1 MSYLYY
7 EICKLYKWEMLRVPV
22 LSAGFKI
29 LSLGLVYYW
38 IFNLQSFRLLEFWLV
53 PLIAYTMYFGADNF
67 FLDKRKRV
75 VTELMEKDL
84 INEPNI
90 SNIINEIDSSLAKT
104 TKFAQWVCGFVAS
117 ITLLIGTG
125 IGSAITLYTEKRYEL
140 LSSTSEKMRAL
151 DDFQRLFGTVL
162 GSTGLQQVSAIIILL
177 ILPVTISYILIQGF
191 SFRRR
196 QIRLY
201 LLDCKYELDRK
212 NAYKQCGQNECVED
226 ASNNVR
232 SIEKK

>member
-7 EICKLYKWEMLRVPV
+7 EIRKLFKWEMLGVGV
-22 LSAGFKI
+22 FSAILKI
-29 LSLGLVYYW
+29 FSLVLVYYC
-38 IFNLQSFRLLEFWLV
+38 FFDSNNPKGFGFLLVL
-53 PLIAYTMYFGADNF
+53 LIAYTMYFGADNF

-84 INEPNI
+84 VNEPNI
-90 SNIINEIDSSLAKT
+90 SNLIDEIDSSLAKT

-151 DDFQRLFGTVL
+151 DDFQRLFDTLL
-162 GSTGLQQVSAIIILL
+162 GETGLQQVVAIILLL

-212 NAYKQCGQNECVED
+212 NTYKQCGQNECVED
-226 ASNNVR
+226 ASNNIR
-232 SIEKK
+232 SIERI

>member
-7 EICKLYKWEMLRVPV
+7 EICKLFKWKMLWAGV

-53 PLIAYTMYFGADNF
+53 PLIAYTIYFGADNF

-125 IGSAITLYTEKRYEL
+125 IGSAITLYTEMRYEL

-151 DDFQRLFGTVL
+151 DDVQRLFETLL
-162 GSTGLQQVSAIIILL
+162 GRTGLQQVGAIILLL

-191 SFRRR
+191 SFKRR

-232 SIEKK
+232 SIEK

>member
-140 LSSTSEKMRAL
+140 LSSTSEKVRAL
-151 DDFQRLFGTVL
+151 NDFQRLFDTLL
-162 GSTGLQQVSAIIILL
+162 GGTGLQQVGAIIILL
-177 ILPVTISYILIQGF
+177 ILPVTISYVLIQGF

>member
-151 DDFQRLFGTVL
+151 DDFQRLFGTLL
-162 GSTGLQQVSAIIILL
+162 GETGLQQVVAIILLL

>member
-151 DDFQRLFGTVL
+151 DDFQRLFGTLL

-212 NAYKQCGQNECVED
+212 NTYKQCGQNECVED
-226 ASNNVR
+226 AANNVR
-232 SIEKK
+232 SIEKI

>member
-7 EICKLYKWEMLRVPV
+7 EIRKLFKWEMLGAGVV
-22 LSAGFKI
+22 SAI
-29 LSLGLVYYW
+29 LKVSALVLVYYW
-38 IFNLQSFRLLEFWLV
+38 LFDLKNLKGFGFWIV
-53 PLIAYTMYFGADNF
+53 PLIAYTVYFGADY
-67 FLDKRKRV
+67 FLIDKKKSV
-75 VTELMEKDL
+75 VTDLMENDL

-151 DDFQRLFGTVL
+151 DDVQRLFETLL
-162 GSTGLQQVSAIIILL
+162 GRTGLQQVGAIILLL
-177 ILPVTISYILIQGF
+177 ILPVTISYVLIQGF

-212 NAYKQCGQNECVED
+212 KAYKQCGQNECVED

>member
-140 LSSTSEKMRAL
+140 LSSTSEKVRAL
-151 DDFQRLFGTVL
+151 DDFQRVFDTLL
-162 GSTGLQQVSAIIILL
+162 GGTGLQQVGAIIILL
-177 ILPVTISYILIQGF
+177 ILPVTISYVLIQGF

-212 NAYKQCGQNECVED
+212 KAYKQCGQNECFED

>member
-151 DDFQRLFGTVL
+151 DDFQRLFGTLL

>member
-7 EICKLYKWEMLRVPV
+7 EIRKFFKWEMLGAGVF
-22 LSAGFKI
+22 SAIFKI
-29 LSLGLVYYW
+29 VSLVLVYYC
-38 IFNLQSFRLLEFWLV
+38 FFDLNNPKGFGFLLVL
-53 PLIAYTMYFGADNF
+53 LIAYTMYFGADNF

-75 VTELMEKDL
+75 VTELMEKEL

-90 SNIINEIDSSLAKT
+90 SNLIDEIDSSLAKT

-151 DDFQRLFGTVL
+151 DDFQRLFGTLL
-162 GSTGLQQVSAIIILL
+162 GSTGLQQVVAIILLL

-212 NAYKQCGQNECVED
+212 NTYKQCGQNECVED
-226 ASNNVR
+226 AANNVR
-232 SIEKK
+232 SIEKI

>member
-151 DDFQRLFGTVL
+151 DDFQRLFGTLL

-201 LLDCKYELDRK
+201 LLDCKY
-212 NAYKQCGQNECVED
+212 
-226 ASNNVR
+226 
-232 SIEKK
+232 

>member
-151 DDFQRLFGTVL
+151 DDFQRLFGTLL

-212 NAYKQCGQNECVED
+212 KAYKQCGQNECFEE

>member
-151 DDFQRLFGTVL
+151 DDFQRLSGTLL

-191 SFRRR
+191 SFRKR

>member
-151 DDFQRLFGTVL
+151 DDFQRLFDTL
-162 GSTGLQQVSAIIILL
+162 LRETGLQQVVAIILLL

-212 NAYKQCGQNECVED
+212 KPISNVGKINALRMLQIMSD
-226 ASNNVR
+226 P
-232 SIEKK
+232 

>member
-151 DDFQRLFGTVL
+151 DDFQRLFGTLL
-162 GSTGLQQVSAIIILL
+162 GSTGLQQVGAIIILL
-177 ILPVTISYILIQGF
+177 ILPVTISYVLIQGF

>member
-7 EICKLYKWEMLRVPV
+7 EIRKLFKWEMLGAGVF
-22 LSAGFKI
+22 SAIFKMG
-29 LSLGLVYYW
+29 SLVLVYYGL
-38 IFNLQSFRLLEFWLV
+38 FDLNNLKGFGFLLLS
-53 PLIAYTMYFGADNF
+53 LIAYTIYSGADY
-67 FLDKRKRV
+67 FLIDKKKSV

-84 INEPNI
+84 IIEPNI

-151 DDFQRLFGTVL
+151 DDVQRLFETLL
-162 GSTGLQQVSAIIILL
+162 GRTGLQQVGAIILLL
-177 ILPVTISYILIQGF
+177 ILPVTISYVLIQGF

-212 NAYKQCGQNECVED
+212 KSYKQCGQNECFED

-232 SIEKK
+232 SIEKI